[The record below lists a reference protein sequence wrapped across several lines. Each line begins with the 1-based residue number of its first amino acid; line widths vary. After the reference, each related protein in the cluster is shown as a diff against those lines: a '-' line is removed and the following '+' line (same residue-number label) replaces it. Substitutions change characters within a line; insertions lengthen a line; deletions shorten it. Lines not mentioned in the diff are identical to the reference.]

1 MRPSRNRAF
10 TYALILALV
19 AFFVTLTPRSAQARL
34 PQQEVGPGIAPTPD
48 RSGAFAKGWFFY
60 RDECGNCEHVL
71 ENIIYPLLEQYPWQV
86 DWQFYNIDDNFAT
99 WKQIEKHFTF
109 DPSHGLPVSILGDT
123 ILVGIQQH
131 ESQLENLVQN
141 AISGNHID
149 FPIIPGFD
157 PSELISSDPRQN
169 GSGNPELC
177 SEENLGAC
185 AFDPP
190 IHMAYFFTAGCDNC
204 GFAEIEIAQLEKKFN
219 LEIEKFNHAESAA
232 LALWMAEHTNIDPN
246 FGSPAVFIGD
256 HAWIGN
262 DEIRLEK
269 MEPVLE
275 AIRHEGSPRFWDEYN
290 ASEGQSKLIEKFK
303 DLGKVGLL
311 LAGLIDGLNPC
322 AFATIIFFVS
332 YLTIS
337 NRKGKEILITG
348 AMFTLGVFLAYFVV
362 GIGFYKVLE
371 KLTTIVKPIGLIIN
385 IITAVLCLIFAYLS
399 IKDFFKARAG
409 DTADMALNLPEGI
422 RRRIN
427 KTIREGSRA
436 TRYYWGA
443 FVTGLLISLLEFAC
457 TGQMYLPMITS
468 MISME
473 SMRGQGILWL
483 GLYNL
488 MFIIP
493 LVIVFVLAY
502 FGTTSKQLTDFF
514 KKHAAAVKLGLALI
528 YIALAIFLIVDIL
541 QRFGIAS

>member
-19 AFFVTLTPRSAQARL
+19 AFFVTLTPRLAQARL

-60 RDECGNCEHVL
+60 RDECGNCKHVL
-71 ENIIYPLLEQYPWQV
+71 ENIIYPMLEQYPWQV
-86 DWQFYNIDDNFAT
+86 DWQFYNIDDNFAA

-131 ESQLENLVQN
+131 ESQLEYLVQN

-262 DEIRLEK
+262 DEIKLEK

-275 AIRHEGSPRFWDEYN
+275 AMRHEGSPRFWDEYN

-348 AMFTLGVFLAYFVV
+348 AMFTLGVFLAYFLV

-371 KLTTIVKPIGLIIN
+371 KLTAIVKPIGLIIN

>member
-1 MRPSRNRAF
+1 MRPNRNRAF
-10 TYALILALV
+10 TYALFLALI
-19 AFFVTLTPRSAQARL
+19 AFFVTLTPQLAQARQL
-34 PQQEVGPGIAPTPD
+34 RQEVGPSIAPTPD
-48 RSGAFAKGWFFY
+48 RSDALAKGWFFY
-60 RDECGNCEHVL
+60 RDGCGNCKHVL
-71 ENIIYPLLEQYPWQV
+71 ENIIYPLMEKYPWQV
-86 DWQFYNIDDNFAT
+86 DWQFYNIDDNFAA

-109 DPSHGLPVSILGDT
+109 DHSQGLPVSILGDT
-123 ILVGIQQH
+123 ILVGVQQH
-131 ESQLENLVQN
+131 ETQLENLVQN
-141 AISGNHID
+141 AISGNHLD
-149 FPIIPGFD
+149 FPVIPGLD
-157 PSELISSDPRQN
+157 STELISSDPRQ
-169 GSGNPELC
+169 SESDYPELC
-177 SEENLGAC
+177 SEENQGAC

-190 IHMAYFFTAGCDNC
+190 IYVAYFFTAGCDNC

-219 LEIEKFNHAESAA
+219 LEIEKINHSESAA
-232 LALWMAEHTNIDPN
+232 LALWMAEHAGIDPN

-275 AIRHEGSPRFWDEYN
+275 AMRSEGSPRFWDDYN

-303 DLGKVGLL
+303 DLGKFGLL

-348 AMFTLGVFLAYFVV
+348 AMFTLGVFLAYFIV

-371 KLTTIVKPIGLIIN
+371 KLTAIVKPIGLIIN
-385 IITAVLCLIFAYLS
+385 IITAVLCLTFAYLS
-399 IKDFFKARAG
+399 IKDSLKARAG
-409 DTADMALNLPEGI
+409 DTADMALNLPEVI
-422 RRRIN
+422 RKRIN
-427 KTIREGSRA
+427 KTIREGSKVN
-436 TRYYWGA
+436 RYYWGA

-493 LVIVFVLAY
+493 LVVVFVLAY

-541 QRFGIAS
+541 QRFGVM